1 MAELCRALALVYM
14 NIGQGEKWQREQWLR
29 LIDQLLDSITELCQ
43 GNQENQ
49 QEALDEQIIKMINQ

>member
-1 MAELCRALALVYM
+1 M